1 MHCQS
6 RKPGDVRLESIGLA
20 FLTVRFHYAQ
30 LILRSGVNDD
40 DGGGDDDDEEDET
53 TSMTTVQKA
62 THQTSQI
69 QSSTYKYQ
77 TPSSL
82 KKNRPSIIINLYLP
96 LPQGANGDT
105 ITSHTSHISGHHR
118 GGIGANLNDPVI
130 Q

>member
-40 DGGGDDDDEEDET
+40 DDDEDET

-62 THQTSQI
+62 THQTSRI

-82 KKNRPSIIINLYLP
+82 KKNRPSITINLYLP
-96 LPQGANGDT
+96 LPQGANGDA
-105 ITSHTSHISGHHR
+105 ITSHISGHHR
-118 GGIGANLNDPVI
+118 GGIGAHLNDPVI